1 MLSYF
6 IIRNGHQNSS
16 TNLIHS
22 AAFLQH
28 LSWVMFVPSC
38 NVWES
43 MSLKD
48 FTTWLQ
54 RRYLTWSASKMW
66 MQEKADL
73 VLSCCRSSQLCW
85 HRGNSL
91 CDSTL
96 DIVDPIRI
104 NKQCLDIKTLIEI
117 CPFTNE
123 PKHYNLNRLNLTS
136 TYGIESQTAYLP
148 PGPVEHHNSCSS
160 ADPPKAVL
168 DGIKLPLFTIE
179 KCA

>member
-6 IIRNGHQNSS
+6 IIHNGHQNSS

-22 AAFLQH
+22 AAFLQR

-48 FTTWLQ
+48 FTTWFQ

-66 MQEKADL
+66 RQEKAGL

-96 DIVDPIRI
+96 DFFDPIPI
-104 NKQCLDIKTLIEI
+104 NKRCLDIKTLLRSVHS
-117 CPFTNE
+117 PMDRSALQLE
-123 PKHYNLNRLNLTS
+123 PLESNKHLT
-136 TYGIESQTAYLP
+136 ESNPKQHIFLP
-148 PGPVEHHNSCSS
+148 VLWNTII
-160 ADPPKAVL
+160 AVAQL
-168 DGIKLPLFTIE
+168 ILQRQSWME
-179 KCA
+179 